1 MTKVYCTIC
10 DKYRKFKNLK
20 ISNIFK
26 KHQVFLLFAV
36 NVAMN
41 IKIFKE
47 QESIEILRLL
57 GLITDREEYQKI
69 YNHDRRKH
77 KSRIYIEKCR

>member
-1 MTKVYCTIC
+1 
-10 DKYRKFKNLK
+10 
-20 ISNIFK
+20 
-26 KHQVFLLFAV
+26 
-36 NVAMN
+36 MN

-77 KSRIYIEKCR
+77 KSRIYTEKCRWNKKLYK